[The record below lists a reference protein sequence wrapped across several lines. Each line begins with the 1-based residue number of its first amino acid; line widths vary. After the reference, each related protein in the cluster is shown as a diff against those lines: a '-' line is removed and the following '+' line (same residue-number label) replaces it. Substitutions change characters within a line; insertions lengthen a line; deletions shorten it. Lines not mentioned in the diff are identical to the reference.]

1 MAADN
6 IAALHMG
13 LCLVEKQK
21 DEKGIEPAH
30 VLYEQLLSDIASQV
44 KDELRN
50 MCKQKLIVFHK
61 TLNSVSFEIV

>member
-1 MAADN
+1 MIDVYQTLAR
-6 IAALHMG
+6 LQ
-13 LCLVEKQK
+13 KQK

-30 VLYEQLLSDIASQV
+30 VLYEQLLSDITSQV
-44 KDELRN
+44 KNESRN

>member
-1 MAADN
+1 MIDVYQTLAR
-6 IAALHMG
+6 LQ
-13 LCLVEKQK
+13 KQK

-30 VLYEQLLSDIASQV
+30 VLYEQLLSDINLQV
-44 KDELRN
+44 KNELRD